1 MKTNFLINNEVK
13 NESVFKPNLK
23 NFASKSSKNT
33 FSENS
38 EITPFDFKSLLNQEN
53 NDFNPESN
61 SEDSVISF
69 EEFFN
74 TELPFLPN
82 LINISQSKIDNVDKI
97 SSENSEIFRAIF
109 SLNGALGVDLSGLN
123 PEKLAETIRQQSNI
137 ALTKNS
143 ELDLDAKLTPEIKNL
158 LKSLQSET
166 KSNQK
171 TDINANNII
180 FGENQDLDEI
190 TYKIHKNL
198 DMLGSKKLTDID
210 TLKINKDTIQ
220 ISAKVA
226 AEPELDTNVKIL
238 KNTIHQE
245 AKEGG
250 LNLQTAVFG
259 EQTEMNEE
267 NLGNGSKSFLEKA
280 IEKNLEKTLTQV
292 NSQVSKSEN
301 FVSGLNQIAKG
312 EAGLEENPQLVRIKE
327 FADKAI
333 KLANKTQT
341 GTTSAARLLL
351 RPESLGTV
359 LVQVTVGDQAAKLKI
374 ETNTKEAAAKLEGQ
388 IAVLRDK
395 FSQNGLKME
404 SCDIN
409 FRQSEEAMPDYSQ
422 SDRNSQKSDRKIMQ
436 DFLKTLRSLSGLRD
450 ETDMDTINT

>member
-1 MKTNFLINNEVK
+1 
-13 NESVFKPNLK
+13 
-23 NFASKSSKNT
+23 
-33 FSENS
+33 
-38 EITPFDFKSLLNQEN
+38 
-53 NDFNPESN
+53 
-61 SEDSVISF
+61 
-69 EEFFN
+69 
-74 TELPFLPN
+74 
-82 LINISQSKIDNVDKI
+82 
-97 SSENSEIFRAIF
+97 
-109 SLNGALGVDLSGLN
+109 LN

-280 IEKNLEKTLTQV
+280 IEKNLEK
-292 NSQVSKSEN
+292 
-301 FVSGLNQIAKG
+301 
-312 EAGLEENPQLVRIKE
+312 R
-327 FADKAI
+327 
-333 KLANKTQT
+333 
-341 GTTSAARLLL
+341 
-351 RPESLGTV
+351 
-359 LVQVTVGDQAAKLKI
+359 
-374 ETNTKEAAAKLEGQ
+374 
-388 IAVLRDK
+388 
-395 FSQNGLKME
+395 
-404 SCDIN
+404 
-409 FRQSEEAMPDYSQ
+409 
-422 SDRNSQKSDRKIMQ
+422 
-436 DFLKTLRSLSGLRD
+436 
-450 ETDMDTINT
+450 